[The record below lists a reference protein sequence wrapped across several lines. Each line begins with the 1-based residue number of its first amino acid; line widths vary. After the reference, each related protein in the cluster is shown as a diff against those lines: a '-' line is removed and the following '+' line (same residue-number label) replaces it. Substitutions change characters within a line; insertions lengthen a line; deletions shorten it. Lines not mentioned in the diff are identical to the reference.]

1 MRSPHRH
8 SPIDSNDYVVRFR
21 GELSTQL
28 TKRPL
33 RDADDIVQGEVVDL
47 LEKVA
52 SVAARYPDPR
62 CYARVRADAAIANHF
77 RKEKRQRGEGSR
89 ARMGDDGKVVGGRT
103 VVSGYAPVPGS
114 EGELALFDTL
124 ASPGPGP
131 IDEWVSNH
139 SDRELLSRCLLGVS
153 SETANI
159 LAWAHILDYTD
170 SEIAAVLHCARETV
184 NKKKKGAVRQ
194 IRSRLDPTAV

>member
-1 MRSPHRH
+1 MHSAHRH
-8 SPIDSNDYVVRFR
+8 SPIDSNDYVVQFR

-47 LEKVA
+47 LEDVE
-52 SVAARYPDPR
+52 SVAARYPDPK
-62 CYARVRADAAIANHF
+62 CYARVRANAAIANHF

-89 ARMGDDGKVVGGRT
+89 SRMGDDGKVVGGRT
-103 VVSGYAPVPGS
+103 VVSGHAPVPGS

-124 ASPGPGP
+124 ASLVPDP

-139 SDRELLSRCLLGVS
+139 SDRELLGRCLIGVN

-159 LAWAHILDYTD
+159 LAWAYVLDHTD

-184 NKKKKGAVRQ
+184 NRKKQNGVRQ
-194 IRSRLDPTAV
+194 IRGRLGPHAA